1 MSQQDRQEK
10 NVHRY
15 HHHQGAD
22 VVGGGDDAGL
32 GGLQVEPPLDAGD
45 DHVDQAVDAHA
56 LHGGCQGEEDQE
68 PLGAPEPV
76 EEGEWETAR
85 GAIGDHVIGRRACG
99 AFRGGLELK
108 GVGQTWWTLLV
119 ILNTWNGG

>member
-1 MSQQDRQEK
+1 MSQQDREEK

-15 HHHQGAD
+15 HDHQGAD

-56 LHGGCQGEEDQE
+56 LHGGCQREEDQE

-76 EEGEWETAR
+76 EEGEWEA
-85 GAIGDHVIGRRACG
+85 A
-99 AFRGGLELK
+99 
-108 GVGQTWWTLLV
+108 
-119 ILNTWNGG
+119 